1 MGATGCN
8 FVILN
13 LNWSWKLKSKP
24 DVLSADPAKLP
35 VLFHFGIAVCHR
47 LVCMSD
53 PKANQVLRYTAL
65 PQARHTESAERMK
78 PACLFTHRF
87 QNRVRAA
94 IPDVRV

>member
-24 DVLSADPAKLP
+24 DVLSADLAKLP
-35 VLFHFGIAVCHR
+35 VLFHFGIAVCHG
-47 LVCMSD
+47 LVCVSD
-53 PKANQVLRYTAL
+53 PKANQVLWYTAF

-78 PACLFTHRF
+78 PARLFTDCL
-87 QNRVRAA
+87 QNRMQAA